1 MYEPSSESFCLLPK
15 VTMVLF
21 GADNSTCVYLSLS
34 PHALLRNAML
44 HRNEYTSVF
53 AQIGCDDVMC
63 SPTISR
69 RMIPRGTFLS
79 NVQTVTRVQ
88 FQLYQNAAGE
98 EPSGIC

>member
-21 GADNSTCVYLSLS
+21 GAESSTCVYLSLS

-44 HRNEYTSVF
+44 HRNEYTSGF

-63 SPTISR
+63 SHTISR

-79 NVQTVTRVQ
+79 NVQAVTRVQ